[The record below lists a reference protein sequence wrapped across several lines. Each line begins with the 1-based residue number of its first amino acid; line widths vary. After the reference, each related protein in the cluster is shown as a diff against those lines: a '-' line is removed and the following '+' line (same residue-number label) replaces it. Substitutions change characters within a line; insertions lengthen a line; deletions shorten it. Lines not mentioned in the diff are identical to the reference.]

1 MKQQREDKT
10 KIADLGRTLKRVE
23 TSLAKANKEVEA
35 NKKKLKANQGSPAR
49 KSTESRAQL
58 DKGT

>member
-10 KIADLGRTLKRVE
+10 KIADLSRTLKRVE

-35 NKKKLKANQGSPAR
+35 NKKKLKAIYL
-49 KSTESRAQL
+49 KEI
-58 DKGT
+58 KI